1 MRNWNLIIENLPL
14 PGPWNMAV
22 DEYFFLSLGPEP
34 QTHVRF
40 YQWERP
46 TVSLGC
52 SQVAE
57 KIVDLD
63 SCRRKGID
71 VVRRM
76 TGGKLVLHHR
86 EVTYSICSSDVEVF
100 SSTLAQ
106 SYRLIS
112 HALISGLKE
121 MGLKARLAGPAPSFY
136 GEGNFPCFS
145 YPARDEVEIDG
156 KKIIGSA
163 QKRVGQKFLQHGSI
177 LLENEEELLRQALAP
192 SEKIGRLRMVSLSE
206 ALGRPVSFDWAV
218 DRLRRGIAGYF
229 GITFNPKSFAPE
241 ETRIIEEIER
251 TKYGTEEWTFG
262 KRRAQRD
269 LEY

>member
-1 MRNWNLIIENLPL
+1 MKTWDLIVDKIPL
-14 PGPWNMAV
+14 PGALNMAV
-22 DEYFFLSLGPEP
+22 DEYLFLSLGSEP

-46 TVSLGC
+46 TVSVGY
-52 SQVAE
+52 SQVAD
-57 KIVDLD
+57 KVINLD
-63 SCRRKGID
+63 SCRKQGID
-71 VVRRM
+71 IVRRM

-86 EVTYSICSSDVEVF
+86 EVTYSISSSDSEVF
-100 SSTLAQ
+100 SSTLAG

-121 MGLKARLAGPAPSFY
+121 MGLQARLAGPAPSFY

-177 LLENEEELLRQALAP
+177 LLENEEELLRQVLAP
-192 SEKIGRLRMVSLSE
+192 RERIGRLRMVSLSE

-218 DRLRRGIAGYF
+218 ERLKRGIANYF
-229 GITFNPKSFAPE
+229 GITFMPKTFAPE
-241 ETRIIEEIER
+241 EMGIIEDIER
-251 TKYGTEEWTFG
+251 TKYGTAEWTFG
-262 KRRAQRD
+262 KRRA
-269 LEY
+269 